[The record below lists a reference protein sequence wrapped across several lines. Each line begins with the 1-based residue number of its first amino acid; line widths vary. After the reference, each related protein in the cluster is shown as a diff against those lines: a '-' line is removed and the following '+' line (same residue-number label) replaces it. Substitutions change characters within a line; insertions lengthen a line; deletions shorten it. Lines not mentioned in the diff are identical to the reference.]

1 VIDSRVG
8 RRVGASCQEG
18 ADDESAGELFGIRD
32 AVGGDQQK
40 AD

>member
-18 ADDESAGELFGIRD
+18 ADDEGAVELFRIRN

>member
-1 VIDSRVG
+1 VIDSRIG

-18 ADDESAGELFGIRD
+18 ADDEGAGKLFGIRD
-32 AVGGDQQK
+32 PVGGDQQK